1 MKKHIFT
8 AGLLALLTVS
18 CTVHEMGTAISPD
31 PDSDP
36 VFYARM
42 EGASEADTKVFADTK
57 LRVLWDENDHVS
69 IFNKRTANLDYR
81 FTGQT
86 GDNAGT
92 FKMAGSA
99 GSGWPLDLIYSVYPY
114 QEETGI
120 GSDGILSV
128 SLPAIQSYR
137 ENSFGP
143 GANTMISCTTD
154 NELLFKNLCGYL
166 ELRFYGE
173 NVSVSSITIRG
184 NEGEPLAGRA
194 DVYASADAAP
204 SLSFDNTATQ
214 EITLEMESPVL
225 LGTSE
230 SEATRFW
237 AVVPPVTFP
246 HGFTVT
252 VKDRN
257 GNVFQKATTKALK
270 IERNTLIHMSALPW
284 NGEGGG
290 TNPDHYV
297 DEYGVDYGPGVTLDG
312 VTWAPVNC
320 GYKPATDQSKGYT
333 YGKLY
338 QWGRK
343 NGQGYGAPYYN
354 SSDPYEDETI
364 PVIQATWDGKNED
377 ADANTFYHG
386 DNSNGYNWIMS
397 GDDFWNDGTEEAPV
411 KNILY
416 DPCPEGWRVP
426 TEAELTALFRGNHSD
441 LTTSNGVWGYWASGS
456 AAYSD
461 NLAEKIFIPAAGSR
475 WADNWFHFNGAI
487 GRGSGV
493 SYWSS
498 AHRYSDGVCGGEW
511 GAASLSNT
519 YKAFGMAVRCCRE
532 DSTPTQP
539 SDPTVHV
546 SSISLSQTTLSMTVG
561 ESATLV
567 ATVLPE
573 NATNKNVIWSTDN
586 PSVASV
592 DNGTVSAV
600 GQGTATI
607 TAKTEDGDKTAAC
620 TVTVI
625 NQTIDVTSVSLDK
638 TEITLTE
645 GDSQT
650 LQATVKPDNATD
662 KTVTW
667 TSSDNDIAT
676 VDAGTVTAI
685 AEGTATI
692 TATAGGKSASCIVT
706 VNKKT
711 IEVTS
716 VTLDKTEITLAPFE
730 SQTLVA
736 TVKPDNA
743 TDKTV
748 TWTSSNSYVASV
760 TEGKVTAILQGT
772 ATITATAGGKSATC
786 TVTVRMNTVDVS
798 SVTLDKTE
806 ITLIEGDSETLTATV
821 MPDNATDKTVT
832 WTSSNL
838 DVATVDAGTVRA
850 VAEGTA
856 TITATAGG
864 ISATCSVVVIKQV
877 IDVTSVSLDKTELS
891 LNKGDSWTLAAT
903 VWPDNATDKTVTWAS
918 SNSGVAKVEGGTV
931 TAVSEGSAVI
941 TASAGGKT
949 ASCTVTVLGSGPVI
963 KAVYSGIDL
972 SSGGTCSRD
981 GSFWKLSANTR
992 LKVTLKNDSLDTITV
1007 TGLSLIC
1014 SRTNTAYPFTL
1025 DSQNLEGGKQFTNTV
1040 TLTETLYSPI
1050 LEFTYQSGGNTFTA
1064 RTTFTGTFDSSTT
1077 EPYPFDPFDPG
1088 FD

>member
-1 MKKHIFT
+1 MKNLYHIL
-8 AGLLALLTVS
+8 GLTALLVAS
-18 CTVHEMGTAISPD
+18 CSTQELEPSNPVTLTED
-31 PDSDP
+31 
-36 VFYARM
+36 VFYARI
-42 EGASEADTKVFADTK
+42 EDGNDTKAFVDDK

-69 IFNKRTANLDYR
+69 IFNKSTANLDYR

-92 FKMAGSA
+92 FKMTGSA
-99 GSGWPLDLIYSVYPY
+99 GSGESLALIYSVYPY
-114 QEETGI
+114 HEGTGI
-120 GSDGILSV
+120 GDDGVLSV
-128 SLPAIQSYR
+128 SLPATQSYR
-137 ENSFGP
+137 ENSFGL

-154 NELLFKNLCGYL
+154 KDLLFKNLCGYL
-166 ELRFYGE
+166 ELKIYGE
-173 NVSVSSITIRG
+173 DVSVSSISIQG
-184 NEGEPLAGRA
+184 NESEPLAGKA
-194 DVYASADAAP
+194 SVYASTDAAP
-204 SLSFDNTATQ
+204 SLSFDNTATH
-214 EITLEMESPVL
+214 EITLEMENPVL

-230 SEATRFW
+230 SDATRFW
-237 AVVPPVTFP
+237 AVVPPVSFSR
-246 HGFTVT
+246 GFTIT
-252 VKDRN
+252 VKDKDGR
-257 GNVFQKATTKALK
+257 VFKKTTSESVK
-270 IERNTLIHMSALPW
+270 IERNTLVQMAALQWIGDP
-284 NGEGGG
+284 EG
-290 TNPDHYV
+290 HYI
-297 DEYGVDYGPGVTLDG
+297 DEYGVDHGPGVTIDG
-312 VTWAPVNC
+312 ITWAPVNC
-320 GYKPATDQSKGYT
+320 GYKPATDESKGYP

-343 NGQGYGAPYYN
+343 YGQGYGKPYYS
-354 SSDPYEDETI
+354 SSDTFEDETTPTI
-364 PVIQATWDGKNED
+364 SATWDGKNED
-377 ADANTFYHG
+377 ADENTFYYG
-386 DNSNGYNWIMS
+386 KSSLNYNWITS
-397 GDDFWNDGTEEAPV
+397 GDGFWNSGTEESPV
-411 KNILY
+411 KNSLY

-426 TEAELTALFRGNHSD
+426 TEAELAALFGGNHSE
-441 LTTSNGVWGYWASGS
+441 LTTRDGVYGVWASGS
-456 AAYSD
+456 KEYSD
-461 NLAEKIFIPAAGSR
+461 QLTEKIFMPAGGGR
-475 WADNWFHFNGAI
+475 FADNWAHRNGAV
-487 GRGSGV
+487 GRGDGW

-498 AHRYSDGVCGGEW
+498 GHRNNGGVQSAEW
-511 GAASLSNT
+511 GNGDLSNRET
-519 YKAFGMAVRCCRE
+519 YKAFGFSVRCCRE
-532 DSTPTQP
+532 GSSPSQP
-539 SDPTVHV
+539 SDPTIHV
-546 SSISLSQTTLSMTVG
+546 TSISLSQTSLSIIVG

-607 TAKTEDGDKTAAC
+607 TAKTEDGNKTA
-620 TVTVI
+620 
-625 NQTIDVTSVSLDK
+625 D
-638 TEITLTE
+638 
-645 GDSQT
+645 
-650 LQATVKPDNATD
+650 
-662 KTVTW
+662 
-667 TSSDNDIAT
+667 
-676 VDAGTVTAI
+676 
-685 AEGTATI
+685 
-692 TATAGGKSASCIVT
+692 CIVT
-706 VNKKT
+706 VNKET

-748 TWTSSNSYVASV
+748 TWTSSNSYIASV
-760 TEGKVTAILQGT
+760 KEGKVTGILQGT
-772 ATITATAGGKSATC
+772 ATITATAGGQSATC
-786 TVTVRMNTVDVS
+786 IVTVKMKTIDVS

-806 ITLIEGDSETLTATV
+806 ITLIEGDSMTLTATV

-832 WTSSNL
+832 WTSSDNN
-838 DVATVDAGTVRA
+838 VATIDAGTVRA
-850 VAEGTA
+850 IAEGTA

-864 ISATCSVVVIKQV
+864 KSATCTVVVIKHAV
-877 IDVTSVSLDKTELS
+877 DVTSVTLDKTEIS

-918 SNSGVAKVEGGTV
+918 SNSNVAKVEGGTV
-931 TAVSEGSAVI
+931 TALSEGCAVI

-949 ASCTVTVLGSGPVI
+949 ATCTVTVLGSGPVI

-972 SSGGTCSRD
+972 SSGGTCSLD

-992 LKVTLKNDSLDTITV
+992 LNVTLKNNSLDTITI